1 MKTKELHNDQ
11 LDTRLE
17 VRGGRQHG
25 RRGHWMVRLHM
36 LSRLFCLLFWPQKS
50 KSPKVSVIKKVL
62 MLTLLV
68 TLSFQVS
75 KAQTSTLQLTA
86 GNGLGITIDGTGR
99 WGVDDGSAGQLG
111 FTFNGKD
118 LLKNATTGRNEAG
131 LMLGFSST
139 RVSDVV
145 KITNTTRSLDWVLQG
160 SIGTGSTG
168 GDLKELVAVYKEAGT
183 VTNPL
188 GVEVTQRVYGWN
200 TTQDLGYVIIEYRL
214 KNTSSDTLKQLSLG
228 MFADW
233 NLGTI
238 TENRADWDAGN
249 NLGYIYESG
258 GAGTHAGIALLT
270 AQTPQHYAFDQ
281 DGTSGSINVNDGFN
295 KSEKYESM
303 SGNLGRNK
311 AGETGNGND
320 VAHTVGARII
330 TIAPGETT
338 MVAFVLVAGTSLT
351 ELQSRIAQA
360 KSRFQTRYTSPTP
373 TLLADLKTCGPT
385 GEVTVTPTGGTNFR
399 FYDQVPTPGVTTP
412 IGEGASL
419 RVASIQAN
427 RTIYVTSTDSL
438 FEGSHSAVTI
448 RYLYPS
454 VNIVDGLRDLCVDGN
469 LTLTA
474 STSGSTSGAQLSYQW
489 QRNGQNIGSD
499 SVAVLIN
506 EPGTYKVTVSEEG
519 CARTSSE
526 VTITQIQKPVITQ
539 NGTALQVTA
548 TGALTYQWFFNNLPL
563 TGANASSFTPRATG
577 AYSVWVGFGNG
588 CEVLSDAFQIEV
600 TSLSAAPAK
609 LQGVK
614 AYPIPNQGNFTL
626 ELPQNAQFFEIN
638 VIDFAGR
645 KVFEQHFS
653 QGGKYPIH
661 LPGNDWPNGIYFLKV
676 TSKGPNTKQAIIK
689 LAIQK

>member
-1 MKTKELHNDQ
+1 M
-11 LDTRLE
+11 
-17 VRGGRQHG
+17 
-25 RRGHWMVRLHM
+25 
-36 LSRLFCLLFWPQKS
+36 
-50 KSPKVSVIKKVL
+50 
-62 MLTLLV
+62 
-68 TLSFQVS
+68 
-75 KAQTSTLQLTA
+75 QLTA

-99 WGVDDGSAGQLG
+99 WGVDDGSTGQLG

-131 LMLGFSST
+131 LMLGLSAT

-145 KITNTTRSLDWVLQG
+145 KISNTTRSTDWVLQG
-160 SIGTGSTG
+160 SIGTGNTS

-183 VTNPL
+183 VTSPL
-188 GVEVTQRVYGWN
+188 GLEITQRVYGWN
-200 TTQDLGYVIIEYRL
+200 TTSDVGYVILEYRL

-228 MFADW
+228 VFADW
-233 NLGTI
+233 NLGTAS
-238 TENRADWDAGN
+238 ENRADWDANN

-258 GAGTHAGIALLT
+258 GTGTHAGIALLT
-270 AQTPQHYAFDQ
+270 AQTSQYYAFDQ
-281 DGTSGSINVNDGFN
+281 DGTAGSINITDGFS
-295 KSEKYESM
+295 KAEKYESM
-303 SGNLGRNK
+303 SSGNLARSK

-320 VAHTVGARII
+320 VAHTVGASII

-351 ELQSRIAQA
+351 ELQSRVTQA

-373 TLLADLKTCGPT
+373 TLPSDLKTCGPT

-399 FYDQVPTPGVTTP
+399 FYDQVPTLGVTTP

-419 RVASIQAN
+419 RVANITAN

-438 FEGSHSAVTI
+438 FEGSHTSVTV

-454 VNIVDGLRDLCVDGN
+454 VSIADGLRELCVDGN

-474 STSGSTSGAQLSYQW
+474 SALGAGSTPLSYQW

-519 CARTSSE
+519 CTRTSSE
-526 VTITQIQKPVITQ
+526 VTITQIQKPVIAQ
-539 NGTALQVTA
+539 NGTDLAVTA
-548 TGALTYQWFFNNLPL
+548 TADALTYQWFYNNLPL
-563 TGANASSFTPRATG
+563 TGANASSYTPRATG
-577 AYSVWVGFGNG
+577 AYTVRVSFGNG
-588 CEVLSDAFQIEV
+588 CEVLSDAFQVEV
-600 TSLSAAPAK
+600 TSLSQAPAP

-614 AYPIPNQGNFTL
+614 VYPIPVPNQGEFTL
-626 ELPQNAQFFEIN
+626 ELPQNTSSSKGYE
-638 VIDFAGR
+638 VTLIDFAGR
-645 KVFEQHFS
+645 VLLKTGFA
-653 QGGKYPIH
+653 QGGKYLVN
-661 LPGNDWPNGIYFLKV
+661 LPGHWPQGIYFLKV
-676 TSKGPNTKQAIIK
+676 SSKGTSTKQAIIK